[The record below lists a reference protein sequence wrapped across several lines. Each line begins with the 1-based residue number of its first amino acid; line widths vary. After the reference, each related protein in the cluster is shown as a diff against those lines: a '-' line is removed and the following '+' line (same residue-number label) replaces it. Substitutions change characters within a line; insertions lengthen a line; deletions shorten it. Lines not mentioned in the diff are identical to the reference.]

1 MNLKYYI
8 KNIRFGLY
16 CTSLY
21 LFFIIKEN
29 GNLYFLSSD
38 HLTQA
43 IIISTILCPFSKYA
57 IEYFFFKFMKKD
69 FFATKNNLNNAPIAK
84 LNLIMLYD
92 FLYLVL
98 AIPFGLL
105 GIIISIKNRD

>member
-8 KNIRFGLY
+8 KNIWFGLY

-29 GNLYFLSSD
+29 GNIYFLSSD
-38 HLTQA
+38 YLTQT

-57 IEYFFFKFMKKD
+57 IEYLFLKFMKKD
-69 FFATKNNLNNAPIAK
+69 FLQQKRI
-84 LNLIMLYD
+84 LIML
-92 FLYLVL
+92 
-98 AIPFGLL
+98 P
-105 GIIISIKNRD
+105 